1 MTDSA
6 SPSAQPWA
14 AYSAFLSGQWPRRT
28 QRLSEAA
35 LIGSVLLLVSDVVSV
50 AMGATTGARPLL
62 AVVGVRLGCLLL
74 PAATL
79 LVLRN
84 LPEWR
89 SGPGAGMA
97 VIGTWLLSSQAAF
110 YYAGTQRSIPH
121 AALLLWSLFF
131 IPLALPMR
139 SQARGLFY
147 ALVVASYA
155 VLELALDPAAP
166 LVPRM
171 LGIASLGGVAGAIAW
186 ALERILRTL
195 RQHFF
200 LKQEMGTAA
209 RALEDSQAR
218 IGYAAETIAGLVEKL
233 RDSTLELSSES
244 SRARSETARIAHA
257 SQRVAQMAQVASLR
271 ASGVGTIVSEATGHT
286 QRIDD
291 EMNWVEVGLN
301 SIGQAIGLTESSLH
315 ELTTHARQIAEFTET
330 LQEFVNQTDVLALN
344 AAMEAARAGEAGR
357 SFSVVAR
364 EVRRLAEASKDSSVK
379 IHEVVQGTRAQLDA
393 ALKGMGVIR
402 ETMRQF
408 ESSFTDA
415 RKTLEAIRA
424 IVTKIE
430 TLMGSTVADAKEQAG
445 ATGNI
450 STGSAQLQEMIN
462 AHAQMS
468 EEVAL
473 TADRLGQLAEG
484 LRALAPKQEPAS
496 KPPEP
501 PAKPAPNGAL
511 PDPHVAVA

>member
-1 MTDSA
+1 MDSA
-6 SPSAQPWA
+6 SSSPQLWA
-14 AYSAFLSGQWPRRT
+14 SYHAFLSAQWPRRT

-35 LIGSVLLLVSDVVSV
+35 LMGSVLLLVSDAVSV
-50 AMGATTGARPLL
+50 GLGVATGARPLL
-62 AVVGVRLGCLLL
+62 AVVGVRLACLML
-74 PAATL
+74 PACML

-84 LPEWR
+84 FPEWR
-89 SGPGAGMA
+89 TGPASGLA

-131 IPLALPMR
+131 IPLLLPMR
-139 SQARGLFY
+139 SQGRGLFY
-147 ALVVASYA
+147 GLVVTSYA
-155 VLELALDPAAP
+155 LLELGLDPGYPMAP
-166 LVPRM
+166 RL
-171 LGIASLGGVAGAIAW
+171 LGIATLGTVAGAIAW
-186 ALERILRTL
+186 ALERILSTL

-209 RALEDSQAR
+209 RALENSQGR
-218 IGYAAETIAGLVEKL
+218 IGHAAETIAELVEKL

-244 SRARSETARIAHA
+244 SRAQTETARIAYA
-257 SQRVAQMAQVASLR
+257 SEKVAQMAQAASVR

-301 SIGQAIGLTESSLH
+301 SIGQAIGLTETSLQ
-315 ELTTHARQIAEFTET
+315 ELAAHARQISEFTET

-364 EVRRLAEASKDSSVK
+364 EVRRLAEASRDSSVK
-379 IHEVVQGTRAQLDA
+379 IHEVAQGTRARLDS

-430 TLMGSTVADAKEQAG
+430 TLMRSTVTDAKEQAG

-450 STGSAQLQEMIN
+450 STGSAQLREMID

-468 EEVAL
+468 EEVAM

-484 LRALAPKQEPAS
+484 LRALAPKKEPGP

-501 PAKPAPNGAL
+501 QPKPAPNGSL
-511 PDPHVAVA
+511 TDPHVAAA

>member
-1 MTDSA
+1 M
-6 SPSAQPWA
+6 
-14 AYSAFLSGQWPRRT
+14 
-28 QRLSEAA
+28 
-35 LIGSVLLLVSDVVSV
+35 GSVLLLVSDALSV
-50 AMGATTGARPLL
+50 AMGVATGAHPLL
-62 AVVGVRLGCLLL
+62 AVVGVRLGCLML
-74 PAATL
+74 PAVA
-79 LVLRN
+79 LVLVRN
-84 LPEWR
+84 FPEWR
-89 SGPGAGMA
+89 AAPWVGIALLGA
-97 VIGTWLLSSQAAF
+97 WLLGSQAVF
-110 YYAGTQRSIPH
+110 YYVGTQRSIPH
-121 AALLLWSLFF
+121 VALLLWSLFF
-131 IPLALPMR
+131 IPLVLPLR

-147 ALVVASYA
+147 GLVVASYA
-155 VLELALDPAAP
+155 VMELALDPRYP
-166 LVPRM
+166 MVSRM
-171 LGIASLGGVAGAIAW
+171 LGIASLAGVAGAIAW

-200 LKQEMGTAA
+200 LKQEMSSGAQ
-209 RALEDSQAR
+209 ALKASQAR
-218 IGYAAETIAGLVEKL
+218 IGEAAATIAGLVEKL

-244 SRARSETARIAHA
+244 SRARTETARIAHA
-257 SQRVAQMAQVASLR
+257 SEKVAHMAHAASHR
-271 ASGVGTIVSEATGHT
+271 ASGVDAIVSEATGHT

-301 SIGQAIGLTESSLH
+301 SIGQAIGLTESSLQ

-330 LQEFVNQTDVLALN
+330 LQEFANQTDVLALN

-364 EVRRLAEASKDSSVK
+364 EVRRLAEASKDSSEK
-379 IHEVVQGTRAQLDA
+379 IHEVVQGTRAQLDS

-430 TLMGSTVADAKEQAG
+430 TLMRFTVADAKEHAA

-450 STGSAQLQEMIN
+450 SSGSTQLQQMIN
-462 AHAQMS
+462 SHAQKS
-468 EEVAL
+468 AEAAL
-473 TADRLGQLAEG
+473 TAEQLGQLAEG
-484 LRALAPKQEPAS
+484 LRALVPPKEPAS

-501 PAKPAPNGAL
+501 PAEPAPTAPL
-511 PDPHVAVA
+511 PNPRVAAA

>member
-1 MTDSA
+1 MTDAAPASA
-6 SPSAQPWA
+6 PLWA

-35 LIGSVLLLVSDVVSV
+35 LMGSVLLLVSDSLSEGMGV
-50 AMGATTGARPLL
+50 ATSARPLL
-62 AVVGVRLGCLLL
+62 AVLGVRLGCLML
-74 PAATL
+74 PAVTL
-79 LVLRN
+79 LLLRN
-84 LPEWR
+84 FPEWR
-89 SGPGAGMA
+89 AAPWAGIALIGA
-97 VIGTWLLSSQAAF
+97 WLVGSQAAF
-110 YYAGTQRSIPH
+110 YYVGTQRSIPH
-121 AALLLWSLFF
+121 VALLLWSLFF
-131 IPLALPMR
+131 IPLVLPLR

-155 VLELALDPAAP
+155 VLELALDPLYP
-166 LVPRM
+166 MVSRM

-186 ALERILRTL
+186 TLERTLRTL

-200 LKQEMGTAA
+200 LKQEMSTAEQ
-209 RALEDSQAR
+209 ALQDSQAR
-218 IGYAAETIAGLVEKL
+218 IGESAEAILRLVEKL
-233 RDSTLELSSES
+233 RDSTLELCNAS
-244 SRARSETARIAHA
+244 SRARTETARIAHA
-257 SQRVAQMAQVASLR
+257 SEKVAHTAQAASLR
-271 ASGVGTIVSEATGHT
+271 ASGVGAIVSDATGHT

-301 SIGQAIGLTESSLH
+301 SIGQAIGLTESSLQ
-315 ELTTHARQIAEFTET
+315 ELTTHAQQIAEFTET
-330 LQEFVNQTDVLALN
+330 LQEFANQTDVLALN

-364 EVRRLAEASKDSSVK
+364 EVRRLAEASKASSEK
-379 IHEVVQGTRAQLDA
+379 IHEVVQGTRAQLDS

-430 TLMGSTVADAKEQAG
+430 TLMHSTVADAKEQAA

-450 STGSAQLQEMIN
+450 SAGSTQLQQMIN
-462 AHAQMS
+462 SQAKMS

-473 TADRLGQLAEG
+473 TAELLGRVADE
-484 LRALAPKQEPAS
+484 LRALVPKKEPAS

-501 PAKPAPNGAL
+501 QARPAPTASL
-511 PDPHVAVA
+511 PDPRVAAA